1 MILDKFSEQIAH
13 FVGLFHLADESARHR
28 KDYQEFR
35 LAKAKAEH
43 DPKDEVDQ
51 LHFRSPYDLEDPEPG
66 LHYVP
71 ERFDLRGE
79 EVGSVVLPVGIPIRD
94 ISLHGHHMPHARP
107 HPFLDAEL
115 HLVRH
120 GEVPEIT
127 PPGSTVLQLIQ
138 ENHLADND
146 YASVGGHGLGL
157 RDMIDSG
164 AQLASLAK
172 AALAADPFLSFA
184 DHGMPAG
191 GASISDFIE
200 SMAGTARAFATGHL
214 ADGQTSGTASFTEG
228 DATTTVFVA
237 TGEAAQGFHL
247 NGTAIDA
254 FSVLEDHLPLALRDT
269 TDSTDDAAS
278 GVRSGGVN
286 GPSQSAHGEATSGGA
301 PLAHASVEISAG
313 SNMLVNE
320 AFDTNKSLFGT
331 VTAVKGDHFEL
342 NLIAQINVLSDTD
355 ALGATLS
362 NWNTA
367 PQVSATFNLASLNR
381 IDVASPAKPVAEANL
396 FPKFWA
402 VTEITG
408 DLTVMNWTKQLNL
421 VSDQDRM
428 IVSSSGVTTTLST
441 GDNKIFNTL
450 DLTNLGKYYDL
461 ILVGGSLIEAS
472 VIKQI
477 NVLLDDDVV
486 GAVKGFS
493 TSGTGNLSTHDNLL
507 WNQAAITN
515 IGGADRFGALSD
527 GYKSTLDDFASGKKM
542 LSADVLQDSAF
553 SGLMGL
559 RVLYISGNLYDLHYV
574 SQTNVLG
581 DSDQVALAMNK
592 GLAGTGADWS
602 ITTGSNAL
610 VNIASIFDV
619 DSTGKTY
626 VGGEK
631 YTDEILI
638 QTDVIAT
645 NPALGVQNA
654 DHLVNEAVVF
664 LGDGLLGPDHGFGQ
678 DTTGHSGT
686 AGANAG
692 AHAGHNDIMQ
702 SVLS

>member
-43 DPKDEVDQ
+43 DPKDGVDQ
-51 LHFRSPYDLEDPEPG
+51 LHFRSPYDLDDPEPG

-71 ERFDLRGE
+71 GRFDVLKEGVGSGVSPVAIPVHDIGLRGYH
-79 EVGSVVLPVGIPIRD
+79 P
-94 ISLHGHHMPHARP
+94 HGARP

-127 PPGSTVLQLIQ
+127 PPGSTVLQLVQ
-138 ENHLADND
+138 ENFLADND

-157 RDMIDSG
+157 RNMIDSG

-172 AALAADPFLSFA
+172 AALAADPFLSF
-184 DHGMPAG
+184 DEHGMPAG
-191 GASISDFIE
+191 GASIGDFIE
-200 SMAGTARAFATGHL
+200 SMADTARLFAAGHMD
-214 ADGQTSGTASFTEG
+214 DGQTSSSTSFTDG
-228 DATTTVFVA
+228 NTTTTVFVA

-247 NGTAIDA
+247 NGVEAGT
-254 FSVLEDHLPLALRDT
+254 LPTLKDHMPLALRDAP
-269 TDSTDDAAS
+269 DHSDPAAS
-278 GVRSGGVN
+278 GVSGGIN
-286 GPSQSAHGEATSGGA
+286 GPLQSAHGEAASGGA
-301 PLAHASVEISAG
+301 PLPQASVEISAG
-313 SNMLVNE
+313 GNMLVNE

-342 NLIAQINVLSDTD
+342 NLIAQVNVYSDTD
-355 ALGATLS
+355 AVGETLS
-362 NWNTA
+362 SWNSA
-367 PQVSATFNLASLNR
+367 PQASATFNLASFNR
-381 IDVASPAKPVAEANL
+381 IDASSPAKPVTDTTA

-402 VTEITG
+402 VTEISG

-421 VSDQDRM
+421 ITDQDRM

-441 GDNKIFNTL
+441 GDNKLFNTL
-450 DLTNLGKYYDL
+450 DFTNLGKYFDL

-477 NVLLDDDVV
+477 NVLLDDDIV
-486 GAVKGFS
+486 GAVKSFS
-493 TSGTGNLSTHDNLL
+493 TSGAGQLSTHDNLL
-507 WNQAAITN
+507 WNQAAITT

-527 GYKSTLDDFASGKKM
+527 GYRSTLDDFASGKKT

-553 SGLMGL
+553 AGLVGL

-592 GLAGTGADWS
+592 GLAGAGADWS
-602 ITTGSNAL
+602 VSTGSNAL
-610 VNIASIFDV
+610 VNIAGIFDV

-638 QTDVIAT
+638 QTDIIAT
-645 NPALGVQNA
+645 NPVLGAQNA

-664 LGDGLLGPDHGFGQ
+664 LGDGLLGPDHGA
-678 DTTGHSGT
+678 DTTGHSGA

>member
-35 LAKAKAEH
+35 LAKAKADH
-43 DPKDEVDQ
+43 DPKDHIDQ
-51 LHFRSPYDLEDPEPG
+51 LQFRSPYDLDDPEPG

-71 ERFDLRGE
+71 GRFDLRGE
-79 EVGSVVLPVGIPIRD
+79 EVGSVVSPVGIPVRD
-94 ISLHGHHMPHARP
+94 IALHGHHMPHARP

-127 PPGSTVLQLIQ
+127 PPGSMVLQLVQ

-164 AQLASLAK
+164 AQLASLAR
-172 AALAADPFLSFA
+172 AALAADPFLSFD

-191 GASISDFIE
+191 GASIGDFLE
-200 SMAGTARAFATGHL
+200 SMADTARTFAANHL
-214 ADGQTSGTASFTEG
+214 EEGQTSGSASVTDG
-228 DATTTVFVA
+228 DTTTTVFVA

-247 NGTAIDA
+247 NGAAIDTFPA
-254 FSVLEDHLPLALRDT
+254 LKDHLPLALRDT
-269 TDSTDDAAS
+269 TDTTGGDAS
-278 GVRSGGVN
+278 GVSSGGIN
-286 GPSQSAHGEATSGGA
+286 GPSQSAHGEAASGGA
-301 PLAHASVEISAG
+301 PLAHASVEIWAG
-313 SNMLVNE
+313 GNMLVNE

-342 NLIAQINVLSDTD
+342 NLIAQINVISDTD
-355 ALGATLS
+355 AVGETLS

-367 PQVSATFNLASLNR
+367 PQVSATFNLASFNR
-381 IDVASPAKPVAEANL
+381 IDVASPAKPAADATA

-421 VSDQDRM
+421 VSDHDRT

-441 GDNKIFNTL
+441 GENKVFNTL
-450 DLTNLGKYYDL
+450 DLANLGKYYDL

-477 NVLLDDDVV
+477 NVLLDNDIV

-493 TSGTGNLSTHDNLL
+493 TTGTGSLSTHDNLL

-515 IGGADRFGALSD
+515 IGGADRFGALSE
-527 GYKSTLDDFASGKKM
+527 GYRSTLDDFASGKKM

-581 DSDQVALAMNK
+581 DSDQIALAMNK
-592 GLAGTGADWS
+592 GLAGAGADWS

-610 VNIASIFDV
+610 INVASIFDV

-638 QTDVIAT
+638 QTDIIAT
-645 NPALGVQNA
+645 NPVLGAQNA

-664 LGDGLLGPDHGFGQ
+664 LGDGLLGPDHGANHDG
-678 DTTGHSGT
+678 TGTSGS